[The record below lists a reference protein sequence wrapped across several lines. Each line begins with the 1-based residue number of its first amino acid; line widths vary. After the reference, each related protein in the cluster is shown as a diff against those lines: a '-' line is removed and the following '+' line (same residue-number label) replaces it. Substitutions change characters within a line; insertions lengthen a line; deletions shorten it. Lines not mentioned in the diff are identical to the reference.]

1 MSLSSF
7 RFLLSGYH
15 RYYEHI
21 RLLINLHPSPH
32 PDLNGY
38 IFGQPRPLT
47 YKFSPVPTI
56 SFCKHV
62 AACYSDSPRKCSLFV
77 SSSQVA
83 GFRVTEPLTDCMLCN
98 EAYSRSRLVIGI
110 TTYLLTH
117 RSFGISLT
125 AALLPSY
132 CLLVWTNNWQGWT
145 CTNSILQFESGHTGL
160 HNVVCCYFFIF

>member
-1 MSLSSF
+1 LKSLITVVSLPYF
-7 RFLLSGYH
+7 RFLLSGYQ

-21 RLLINLHPSPH
+21 RLLINLYQSPH

-38 IFGQPRPLT
+38 IFGLPRPLT

-62 AACYSDSPRKCSLFV
+62 VACYSDSPQECFLFV
-77 SSSQVA
+77 SSPRIS
-83 GFRVTEPLTDCMLCN
+83 GFTVTEPLTNCMLCN

-110 TTYLLTH
+110 ATYLLTH

-132 CLLVWTNNWQGWT
+132 CLLV
-145 CTNSILQFESGHTGL
+145 
-160 HNVVCCYFFIF
+160 